1 MEATQTVDPS
11 GEADAGS
18 RPALPRGATLDR
30 YVVLHPLGTGGMGVV
45 YCAFDP
51 ELDRRVALK
60 VVHPR
65 RLAAHSGRRTQQRL
79 AREAQALARLN
90 HPNVLAV
97 HDVGVV
103 GGQLYVATELV
114 DGCDLAAWLEEAPR
128 RRQEVME
135 VFLQAG
141 AGLAAAHAA
150 GLVHRDFKL
159 SNVMVGRDGRVR
171 VVDFGLASRDPGLD
185 EAARE
190 EAAHEEKQAPVGE
203 DNRPEPGAGALAE
216 GLPVGF
222 HGTPT
227 YAAPEQL
234 AGQPVTAAGDQFSF
248 CVGLCRA
255 LTHKS
260 PFPSA
265 AFKRPADPS
274 AWTPD
279 PRVLGQVP
287 ASLRRLLRRG
297 LSFDPTARYPS
308 IEALLGDLRSIHG
321 RRRKRRRLAGLVAAA
336 TGAAAFVALG
346 LTWRQQQVCT
356 GGAERFAT
364 VWGEPQRAAVAS
376 ALLGSGLSYADA
388 SRRSVEAILDSYGER
403 WADMHGATCRA
414 TAVEGTQS
422 AELLD
427 RRMACL
433 DNRLYEV
440 EALVEVLQGGAVAE
454 QAVVAA
460 GDLGPIAACAD
471 AEALLAT
478 TAPPA
483 DPDQARAIDDLRR
496 RLASAEVLLSSPDS
510 STVQAPLGE
519 LVQEAEALGYWPL
532 TAEVLLFKGRLEK
545 SLGRPEAA
553 DESLGRALEAAQA
566 GGHNRVAAAAF
577 VHRVWVAGYQ
587 QADFSRGERYA
598 QQAEAALSHLG
609 QTQELAAT
617 LAGNWGVVLTEKG
630 RFKEA
635 LAAHKNALEVWSSV
649 RGPEDTR
656 TGVAVAR
663 VGDVLLET
671 GALEE
676 AGEHFT
682 AALDIARRQYGE
694 THPLTARHMTK
705 VGTVLMERGDAAAAL
720 EYFQQALAV
729 ARTTR
734 SADHPFLA
742 TSLAY
747 LGHALV
753 AVGSYS
759 EATSNYREA
768 LAILEAAPKP
778 DPRRIAAVVSGLA
791 HAAYSTENYD
801 EASRIYA
808 RVLKLRRSV
817 YGDEHPAVADAA
829 FNLGEIAKE
838 QGDPEAALIRYRQ
851 ALAIWEQTMP
861 DNGFRIAAGLTGVG
875 EALVDL
881 GDAASALPL
890 LERALDLHPSGR
902 AGEFLATTQF
912 SLARAIAEQGGDLT
926 RAHAL
931 ATAALEGF
939 ATSRASAAKHIDAV
953 EEWLAKHPLRS

>member
-1 MEATQTVDPS
+1 MEATQTVDPA
-11 GEADAGS
+11 GEADTDS

-114 DGCDLAAWLEEAPR
+114 DGSDLAAWLEGAPR
-128 RRQEVME
+128 RREEVIE

-171 VVDFGLASRDPGLD
+171 VVDFGLASRDPALD

-190 EAAHEEKQAPVGE
+190 EEQVPVDKG
-203 DNRPEPGAGALAE
+203 DQTEPGAGALAE
-216 GLPVGF
+216 GLPAGF

-234 AGQPVTAAGDQFSF
+234 AGQSVTAASDQFSF
-248 CVGLCRA
+248 CVSLCRA
-255 LTHKS
+255 LTDAS
-260 PFPSA
+260 PFPPE
-265 AFKRPADPS
+265 AFEKPTDPS

-279 PRVLGQVP
+279 PRVLAQVP

-297 LSFDPTARYPS
+297 LSFDPAARYPS
-308 IEALLGDLRSIHG
+308 IEALLDDLRSIHG
-321 RRRKRRRLAGLVAAA
+321 RRRKRRRLAGLVAVA

-364 VWGEPQRAAVAS
+364 VWGQPQRAAVAS

-388 SRRSVEAILDSYGER
+388 SRRSVEAILDSYGED
-403 WADMHGATCRA
+403 WAEMHRATCRA
-414 TAVEGTQS
+414 TAVEGAQS

-440 EALVEVLQGGAVAE
+440 AALVEVLQRGGVAEHAVA
-454 QAVVAA
+454 AA
-460 GDLGPIAACAD
+460 GDLGPITACAD

-478 TAPPA
+478 TAPPV
-483 DPDQARAIDDLRR
+483 DPDQARAIDELRR
-496 RLASAEVLLSSPDS
+496 RLASAEVLLSSTDS
-510 STVQAPLGE
+510 SAVRAPLEE
-519 LVQEAEALGYWPL
+519 LVKEAEALGYWPL

-545 SLGRPEAA
+545 SLGQPEAA
-553 DESLGRALEAAQA
+553 DESLGHALEAAQA

-577 VHRVWVAGYQ
+577 VDRVWVAGYQ
-587 QADFSRGERYA
+587 QADFSRSERYA

-609 QTQELAAT
+609 QSQELTAT

-630 RFKEA
+630 RFEEA
-635 LAAHKNALEVWSSV
+635 LAAHQNALEVWSSA

-656 TGVAVAR
+656 TGVALAR

-694 THPLTARHMTK
+694 THPLTARLMTK
-705 VGTVLMERGDAAAAL
+705 VGTVWMERGDAVAARG
-720 EYFQQALAV
+720 YFQQALAV
-729 ARTTR
+729 ARATR
-734 SADHPFLA
+734 AADHPFLA

-753 AVGSYS
+753 AVGAYP
-759 EATSNYREA
+759 EATSHYREA
-768 LAILEAAPKP
+768 LAILEAATTP

-791 HAAYSTENYD
+791 NAAYSTEDYD
-801 EASRIYA
+801 EASRGYA
-808 RVLKLRRSV
+808 RVLELRRSV
-817 YGDEHPAVADAA
+817 YGDEHPTVADAA

-838 QGDPEAALIRYRQ
+838 QGNPKAALTRYRQ

-890 LERALDLHPSGR
+890 LERALALHPAGR

-926 RAHAL
+926 RAREL

-939 ATSRASAAKHIDAV
+939 ATSRASAAKHIEAV